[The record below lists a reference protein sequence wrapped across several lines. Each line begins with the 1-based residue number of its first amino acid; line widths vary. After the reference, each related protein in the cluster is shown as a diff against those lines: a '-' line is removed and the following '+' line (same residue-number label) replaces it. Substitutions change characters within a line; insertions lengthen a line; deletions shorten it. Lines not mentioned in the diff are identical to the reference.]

1 VKLFYEAIVL
11 ALNTIRVQKLKS
23 FFTLLGVTIG
33 VMFLIAVISIVQGMS
48 DYVEND
54 FAGRILG
61 ANTFTLRRFPAFGNN
76 VTEAEWREWQRRPRV
91 YHAEVEF
98 IKGILPTG
106 THYAVE
112 SQERLYVGSQ
122 YVARQ
127 KLIDVHAVEGDYFEI
142 KKYVLTEGRAIA
154 PQEFEQGEQVVVV
167 GQDVASFFFPNL
179 SPVERIVKI
188 GGLPYRIVGVL
199 EKQGSLF
206 GQSLDAVVI
215 GTFGSSLSRATNPR
229 GDIDGLLVQAPTDL
243 MMNEAM
249 ETVREELRARRH
261 LRPGQTDNF
270 VMETSASALAGF
282 REVMGIMTIAGTALP
297 AIGLVVGG
305 MVIMNIMLVA
315 VAERTREIGI
325 RKSLG
330 ARRRDILNQFLVES
344 ATLSTVGAMIGIALG
359 ILIAKIISWNFS
371 ALPASVAPWSIVVA
385 TLLGTVVGIVSGVVP
400 ARRAARLDPIEALR
414 QE

>member
-1 VKLFYEAIVL
+1 MPFHEAIRL
-11 ALNTIRVQKLKS
+11 ALQQIRVQKLKS
-23 FFTLLGVTIG
+23 FFTLLGVMIG
-33 VMFLIAVISIVQGMS
+33 VMFLIAVVSIVEGMS
-48 DYVEND
+48 KYVEED

-61 ANTFTLRRFPAFGNN
+61 ANTFTLRRYPWFGNN

-91 YHAEVEF
+91 FHGDVVF
-98 IKGILPTG
+98 IKSILPTG
-106 THYAVE
+106 TRYAVE

-122 YVARQ
+122 YVSRE
-127 KLIDVHAVEGDYFEI
+127 KLVEVHAVEGDYFEI

-167 GQDVASFFFPNL
+167 GQDIASFFYPNL
-179 SPVERIVKI
+179 SPVDRILKI
-188 GGLPYRIVGVL
+188 RGLPYRIVGVL

-229 GDIDGLLVQAPTDL
+229 GDIDGLLVQAPTEI

-261 LRPGQTDNF
+261 LRPGQIDNF
-270 VMETSASALAGF
+270 VMETSASALQEF
-282 REVMGIMTIAGTALP
+282 REIKNVMTIAGTALP
-297 AIGLVVGG
+297 AIGLIVGG

-315 VAERTREIGI
+315 VVERTHEIGI

-359 ILIAKIISWNFS
+359 ILIAKIISWNFP
-371 ALPASVAPWSIVVA
+371 LPAAVAPWSIVVA
-385 TLLGTVVGIVSGVVP
+385 TLLGTVVGIVSGVYP
-400 ARRAARLDPIEALR
+400 ARRASRLDPVEALR

>member
-1 VKLFYEAIVL
+1 VKLFFEAVRL
-11 ALNTIRVQKLKS
+11 ALQTIRVQKLKS

-33 VMFLIAVISIVQGMS
+33 VMFLIAVVSIVQGMS

-61 ANTFTLRRFPAFGNN
+61 ANTFTLRRFPWFGNN

-91 YHAEVEF
+91 FHSDVEF
-98 IKGILPTG
+98 IKSILPTG

-127 KLIDVHAVEGDYFEI
+127 KQVDVHAVEGEYFAI
-142 KKYVLTEGRAIA
+142 KKYNLTEGRAIA
-154 PQEFEQGEQVVVV
+154 PQEFEQGEQVVVI
-167 GQDVASFFFPNL
+167 GQDIASFFFPNL
-179 SPVERIVKI
+179 SPVDRVLKI
-188 GGLPYRIVGVL
+188 RGLPYRVVGVL

-261 LRPGQTDNF
+261 LRPGQVDNF
-270 VMETSASALAGF
+270 VMETSESALVSF
-282 REVMGIMTIAGTALP
+282 RQITKIMTIAGTALP
-297 AIGLVVGG
+297 AIGLIVGG

-315 VAERTREIGI
+315 VVERTREIGI

-330 ARRRDILNQFLVES
+330 ARRRDILNHFLVES

-359 ILIAKIISWNFS
+359 ILIAKIISWNFP
-371 ALPASVAPWSIVVA
+371 LPASVAPWSIVVA
-385 TLLGTVVGIVSGVVP
+385 TLLGTVVGVVSGVYP
-400 ARRAARLDPIEALR
+400 ARGASRLDPIEALR